1 MNGIIQVTNVLV
13 WIGITTGSLID
24 EKDSLVCQHSVL
36 DLSPQG
42 HDPVSTWPLSPVCQR
57 IFRPPLRFHQ

>member
-24 EKDSLVCQHSVL
+24 EKDYLVCQHSVL
-36 DLSPQG
+36 ESSPQG
-42 HDPVSTWPLSPVCQR
+42 HDPIATWPRSPVCQR